1 MSEQV
6 KIIDGKPVCFLYD
19 EPLPSKVVVCSRC
32 DGKGVSTAYLGAFT
46 QEEMENAL
54 ELIEDLREPHLTE
67 QDKDEQAKIEQKK
80 EQDFELGADYGRV
93 NGWYSDTFGD
103 SFSDPYDY

>member
-1 MSEQV
+1 MSK
-6 KIIDGKPVCFLYD
+6 KI
-19 EPLPSKVVVCSRC
+19 RC
-32 DGKGVSTAYLGAFT
+32 DGCGGFFP
-46 QEEMENAL
+46 QEQIKL
-54 ELIEDLREPHLTE
+54 EILCAECLASEEADR
-67 QDKDEQAKIEQKK
+67 QQRN

>member
-1 MSEQV
+1 MDDLEKLELIHCAIQEV
-6 KIIDGKPVCFLYD
+6 IKLN
-19 EPLPSKVVVCSRC
+19 LPSGL
-32 DGKGVSTAYLGAFT
+32 D
-46 QEEMENAL
+46 EEMENAL

-103 SFSDPYDY
+103 SYGDY

>member
-1 MSEQV
+1 MNDLEKLELIHCAIQEV
-6 KIIDGKPVCFLYD
+6 IKLN
-19 EPLPSKVVVCSRC
+19 LPSGL
-32 DGKGVSTAYLGAFT
+32 D
-46 QEEMENAL
+46 EEMENAL